1 MIYYIH
7 LFAITAYLFL
17 PASAQDNSSG
27 SPAGPIGDIV
37 CATAVQEVAN
47 MPYPGDCSKWIKCDT
62 EYAGTATVYTC
73 DEGLWFSFDVQTCVW
88 PDQSGCVDGMGIR
101 CSSPSLLLYGIQG
114 IWLFSTIDS
123 VAQALSASKD
133 SNSDEHKS
141 NTQPYTEP
149 QFPNL
154 SPIFLRGMIR
164 CYYPFNGTD
173 AINRNRSFATI
184 REGSQGKIETSV
196 SHIKSRFRLYWN
208 FLVPI
213 SQINIYTGGIVTAPT
228 NQLESALPVNGISSF
243 TFQLESV
250 TYYD

>member
-88 PDQSGCVDGMGIR
+88 PDQSGCVDG
-101 CSSPSLLLYGIQG
+101 
-114 IWLFSTIDS
+114 
-123 VAQALSASKD
+123 V
-133 SNSDEHKS
+133 
-141 NTQPYTEP
+141 
-149 QFPNL
+149 
-154 SPIFLRGMIR
+154 
-164 CYYPFNGTD
+164 
-173 AINRNRSFATI
+173 
-184 REGSQGKIETSV
+184 
-196 SHIKSRFRLYWN
+196 
-208 FLVPI
+208 
-213 SQINIYTGGIVTAPT
+213 
-228 NQLESALPVNGISSF
+228 
-243 TFQLESV
+243 
-250 TYYD
+250 